1 MIPRV
6 ISAPEAWAD
15 WPDDRIT
22 CGQCANRSRY
32 MCIPLKVSCPPPG
45 IPHRCDRC
53 SKRVEWKGAA

>member
-15 WPDDRIT
+15 WPDDRVT
-22 CGQCANRSRY
+22 CQQCRNKSGFQCVA
-32 MCIPLKVSCPPPG
+32 LKVSCVPHD
-45 IPHRCDRC
+45 IPHRCDRF